1 MKTKTKA
8 FDCVEMKHKAQEELL
23 AEFERR
29 REEFATL
36 TEFLNAKLDES
47 ERGSAIWARFGRETE
62 S

>member
-8 FDCVEMKHKAQEELL
+8 FDCVEMKRKAQEELL

-36 TEFLNAKLDES
+36 TEFLDAKLNES
-47 ERGSAIWARFGRETE
+47 ERGSAIWAKFGGKTKN
-62 S
+62 

>member
-1 MKTKTKA
+1 MKTKT
-8 FDCVEMKHKAQEELL
+8 FDCVEMKHKAQQKLL

-36 TEFLNAKLDES
+36 TEFLNAKLGES
-47 ERGSAIWARFGRETE
+47 ERGSAIWAKFGGETE

>member
-1 MKTKTKA
+1 MKTKT
-8 FDCVEMKHKAQEELL
+8 FDCVEMKHKAQRKFL

-47 ERGSAIWARFGRETE
+47 ERGSAIWAKVGRETE

>member
-1 MKTKTKA
+1 MKTKT
-8 FDCVEMKHKAQEELL
+8 FDCVEMKRQAQEELL

-36 TEFLNAKLDES
+36 TEFLDAKLNES
-47 ERGSAIWARFGRETE
+47 ERGAAIWAKFGRETE